1 MDIRQGAY
9 VIGNDGKKNWL
20 MQVSSINDGTV
31 YGHLD
36 SNRAYAPQQGEFTL
50 KQIVAVLGE
59 KPAPGSAYGC
69 TVEPFVRTRVHP
81 EWGNV
86 HWHLWMPKTE
96 SIALKKALDSISKRL
111 SKAKLFGFVEAGNL
125 EMEIRPPKGRY
136 TGMYHYR
143 IKDGENLDR
152 MILRPKLG
160 VPMDYVVAHESGHGV
175 WYRLMTPGQHARWIR
190 LYHSYTK
197 LKEFEPHH
205 LRKLRDD
212 YIADSVPV
220 RDFRGQ
226 LEEAQVLLFDNL
238 ISTMCGN
245 TRLTAKHLDTLA
257 ETGTLDTIKESW
269 PTHIEDSDFEIA
281 VTEYGTKAP
290 EEFFAEAF
298 AYWLLGQ
305 KLPKRVQAA
314 MEKTVK
320 AIV

>member
-1 MDIRQGAY
+1 MEIKQGVY

-20 MQVSSINDGTV
+20 MQVSSVNDGMV

-36 SNRAYAPQQGEFTL
+36 SNRAYAPQQGEFML
-50 KQIVAVLGE
+50 KQIVAVLGD

-69 TVEPFVRTRVHP
+69 TIEPFCRTLVHP

-86 HWHLWMPKTE
+86 HWHLQMPKTE
-96 SIALKKALDSISKRL
+96 KLALKNALDSVAKKLNR
-111 SKAKLFGFVEAGNL
+111 AKLFAFVAEGAL
-125 EMEIRPPKGRY
+125 ELEVRPPKGRY
-136 TGMYHYR
+136 TGMYHYK
-143 IKDGENLDR
+143 IKNGENLDR
-152 MILRPKLG
+152 MILRPKMG

-175 WYRLMTPGQHARWIR
+175 WYRLLTPSQHARWIR

-197 LKEFEPHH
+197 MQEFEPHH

-238 ISTMCGN
+238 ISTLCGN
-245 TRLTAKHLDTLA
+245 TRLTTRHLDVLA
-257 ETGTLDTIKESW
+257 ETASLETIKESW

-281 VTEYGTKAP
+281 VTEYGTNNP
-290 EEFFAEAF
+290 EEFFAETF

-314 MEKTVK
+314 MDNTVK